1 MNAFIIIYL
10 PAFIMAYLLISF
22 VVPSIRVYKQTGIN
36 PVTFGNSDNAH
47 DYIGGVMKLIT
58 GILVLTVFFHSLFP
72 GLYNWLVPIPYLQNS
87 IVQVAGLILA
97 HLALFWIVLAQQQ
110 MKNSWRIGID
120 EKNKT
125 GLVTHGLFAYSRNP
139 VFLGMLFS
147 VLGLFLVLPNLL
159 TFFVA
164 GSSYIIIQIQIRLEE
179 VFLQKQHGDAYALYR
194 ATVRRLL

>member
-10 PAFIMAYLLISF
+10 PAFILAYLLISF

-72 GLYNWLVPIPYLQNS
+72 GLYNWLVPITYLQNS